1 VASGRIG
8 VKLSQIA
15 YQRFKE
21 ALFTGQIKSGSLLS
35 QRDLV
40 TTLGVPVSPLREAIQ
55 VLEAEG
61 LLTVMPRSGIRI
73 VLPDLELIKNAY
85 QLRRLLE
92 REAVLK
98 FAISCPRDEL
108 EAWAERHVQ
117 LVKAVENGLDQ
128 PDLAPRHAEVD
139 GGFHHELI
147 RALRNPIIEEV
158 YGRTMERLL
167 LIRLDPP
174 GALTPLLVKMTM
186 AEHLKVITAMKRQ
199 DPDGAAAAMDEH
211 LMLSLHRAMG
221 V

>member
-1 VASGRIG
+1 M
-8 VKLSQIA
+8 KLSQIA

-21 ALFTGQIKSGSLLS
+21 ALLTGQIKSGSVMS
-35 QRDLV
+35 QSDLV

-73 VLPDLELIKNAY
+73 VQPDLELIKNAH

-98 FAISCPRDEL
+98 FTISCPPDEL

-117 LVKAVENGLDQ
+117 LAKAVENGLDQ

-158 YGRTMERLL
+158 YDRTMERLL
-167 LIRLDPP
+167 LIRLDAPRE
-174 GALTPLLVKMTM
+174 LTPLLVKMTM
-186 AEHLKVITAMKRQ
+186 AEHLKIITAMKRQ